1 VLYKSLKDPLV
12 IIAFLTAMMPFWTM
26 TLGRLIFAE
35 GHIVV
40 PYRNIATLA
49 GGLVVPLMV
58 NS

>member
-1 VLYKSLKDPLV
+1 MF
-12 IIAFLTAMMPFWTM
+12 IFHANIAAMMPLWTM

-49 GGLVVPLMV
+49 AGLVVPLMV
-58 NS
+58 RHIVFPS